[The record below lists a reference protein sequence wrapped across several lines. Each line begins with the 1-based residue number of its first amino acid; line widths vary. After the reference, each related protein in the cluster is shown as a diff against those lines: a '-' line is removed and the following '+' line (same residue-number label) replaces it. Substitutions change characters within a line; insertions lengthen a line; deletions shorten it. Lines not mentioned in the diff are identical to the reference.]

1 MSLLEKISADIM
13 AAMKNREAEKL
24 DALRGIK
31 AALLIAKTAKGGSD
45 TISPEE
51 ELKILQKLVKQRKE
65 SAEIYKAQ
73 NRTDLYEEEINQANI
88 IEKYLPA
95 QMSDDEIKSFLKN
108 LISETGLN
116 SEKNMGKLMGMATKQ
131 LAGKANNSVVSKLLR
146 EILSA

>member
-13 AAMKNREAEKL
+13 AAMKNRETEKL

-116 SEKNMGKLMGMATKQ
+116 SEKDMGKLMGMATKQ
-131 LAGKANNSVVSKLLR
+131 LAGKANNSVISKLLK

>member
-116 SEKNMGKLMGMATKQ
+116 SEKDMGKLMGMATKQ
-131 LAGKANNSVVSKLLR
+131 LAGKANNSVISKLLK